1 MGRVKMNA
9 TTVPLLSL
17 MDIAAGYGETQVLWG
32 VSLAV
37 RGGQV
42 TALLGPNGAGKTTTL
57 RVIAGLL
64 PAWGGTLTFDG
75 QDITRLPPHERV
87 DRGIVLVPEG
97 RQLWPRMTVEENL
110 LLGAYRPHLR
120 ARIPQNL
127 ERVYTLF
134 PRLAERRRQLAG
146 TLSGGEQQ
154 MVALGRGMMA
164 EPRVLLLD
172 EPSLGLAPRVVAD
185 MFAVIRAIAEQGVT
199 ILLVEQAVT
208 NALAVAQYGYVLETG
223 RIVLEGETAQLRANP
238 QIQQA
243 YLGVLPT

>member
-1 MGRVKMNA
+1 
-9 TTVPLLSL
+9 
-17 MDIAAGYGETQVLWG
+17 
-32 VSLAV
+32 
-37 RGGQV
+37 
-42 TALLGPNGAGKTTTL
+42 
-57 RVIAGLL
+57 
-64 PAWGGTLTFDG
+64 
-75 QDITRLPPHERV
+75 
-87 DRGIVLVPEG
+87 
-97 RQLWPRMTVEENL
+97 MTVEENL

-127 ERVYTLF
+127 ERVYKLF

-238 QIQQA
+238 HVQQA
-243 YLGVLPT
+243 YLGELLPRGLAEPHTRLLKTPPPVVASSTRWSCAIARSLGPAQAQRCRPGSALAGQPGAPGGNGRVRAVDGAQRSRLAHKGRAPGVSYQVHDAWEQSGWALGRGC